1 MALAAI
7 CAAAGSAT
15 WRNLELLIVSQI
27 ADAILAID
35 VGGTKIEAALV
46 TSEGE
51 LVSRRR
57 IKTVPGG
64 EAPGKG
70 RRESGREL
78 LQRMANLAFEVIE
91 LSGGMRP
98 GVCGVGCGGP
108 MEPRGATVSPLN
120 IEAWSRFPLRAA
132 LTDLLK
138 MPVAIDNDAKA
149 LALAEGWLG
158 AAAGLANYL
167 AMVVS
172 TGVGG
177 GLVVDGRLLDGNSA
191 NAGHIGHVIV
201 VPDGEPC
208 RCGGQGC
215 LEAHASGPSIRRT
228 RGVEPEQ
235 ASTAVM
241 RDTGTLVGR
250 AVASVVNLLDLQ
262 NVFVGGSVALG
273 FGAHFFEAANVELA
287 RYCRLSFAS
296 GATISPV
303 GLGERAPLLGAAAVA
318 LMARDG
324 SVGAIRSQVILPT

>member
-1 MALAAI
+1 LF
-7 CAAAGSAT
+7 
-15 WRNLELLIVSQI
+15 IVSQ
-27 ADAILAID
+27 ATDVILAID

-46 TSEGE
+46 TSDGE
-51 LVSRRR
+51 FVSRRR
-57 IKTVPGG
+57 IKTVSDG
-64 EAPGKG
+64 EGSGKG
-70 RRESGREL
+70 RRESGPEL
-78 LQRMANLAFEVIE
+78 LQRVANLALEVIE
-91 LSGGMRP
+91 LSGGVRP

-108 MEPRGATVSPLN
+108 MEPRGTTVSPLN

-132 LTDLLK
+132 LADLLD

-158 AAAGLANYL
+158 AAVGLANYL

-191 NAGHIGHVIV
+191 NAGHVGHVIV

-215 LEAHASGPSIRRT
+215 LEAHASGPSIKRT

-235 ASTAVM
+235 ASNEVK
-241 RDTGTLVGR
+241 RDIGTLVGR
-250 AVASVVNLLDLQ
+250 AVASVVNLLDIQ
-262 NVFVGGSVALG
+262 SVFVGGSVALG

-287 RYCRLSFAS
+287 RCSRLSYAR
-296 GATISPV
+296 GATISPA
-303 GLGERAPLLGAAAVA
+303 GLRDRAPLLGAAAVA

-324 SVGAIRSQVILPT
+324 SVGAVGSRVMSPT